1 MEHIQI
7 QTTQNVPIEYEIG
20 NIGDRLIAA
29 LIDWGVL
36 IGYILLLSIINQYLD
51 MPQSLLMVLLTLPI
65 FLYDLVSEVV
75 LNGQSIGKKLRHLKV
90 VRLDGSH
97 PTLRNYLLRWV
108 LRPIDI
114 GITLGAAAM
123 AAILFGGR
131 GQRLGDLAAGTTVVK
146 LQQRITLEDTVL
158 SEVDEQYTPRYPRVS
173 RLDDPDIEVVK
184 EVLRRLP
191 QLQNPVLKKKLL
203 RKTQDALETKMGM
216 EPATP
221 SVEFLETVVSD
232 YNAVKGS

>member
-1 MEHIQI
+1 V
-7 QTTQNVPIEYEIG
+7 T
-20 NIGDRLIAA
+20 
-29 LIDWGVL
+29 
-36 IGYILLLSIINQYLD
+36 
-51 MPQSLLMVLLTLPI
+51 
-65 FLYDLVSEVV
+65 

-97 PTLRNYLLRWV
+97 PTLRNYILRWV

-123 AAILFGGR
+123 VAILFGGR

-158 SEVDEQYTPRYPRVS
+158 SEVDEHYTPRYPQVS

-184 EVLRRLP
+184 EVLRSLP
-191 QLQNPVLKKKLL
+191 KLQNPVLKRKLL

-216 EPATP
+216 EAGTP

>member
-7 QTTQNVPIEYEIG
+7 QTTQNVAIEYEIG
-20 NIGDRLIAA
+20 NIGDRITAA
-29 LIDWGVL
+29 LIDWGIL
-36 IGYILLLSIINQYLD
+36 IGYILMLSIVNQYVHFS
-51 MPQSLLMVLLTLPI
+51 QSFLTVLLTLPI
-65 FLYDLVSEVV
+65 FLYDLVSELV

-114 GITLGAAAM
+114 GISLGAAAM
-123 AAILFGGR
+123 VAILFGGR
-131 GQRLGDLAAGTTVVK
+131 GQRLGDLAAGTAVVK

-158 SEVDEQYTPRYPRVS
+158 SEVDEHYTPRYSQVS

-184 EVLRRLP
+184 EVLRSLS
-191 QLQNPVLKKKLL
+191 QLKNPVLKGKLL
-203 RKTQDALETKMGM
+203 RKTQEALETKMDM
-216 EPATP
+216 EAGSP

-232 YNAVKGS
+232 YNAVKGK

>member
-20 NIGDRLIAA
+20 NIGDRLVAA

-36 IGYILLLSIINQYLD
+36 IGYILLLSIINQYLNL
-51 MPQSLLMVLLTLPI
+51 PQSLLMVLLTLPI
-65 FLYDLVSEVV
+65 FLYDLVSELV

-114 GITLGAAAM
+114 GMTLGAAAM

-158 SEVDEQYTPRYPRVS
+158 SEVDEQYSPRYPQVS

-184 EVLRRLP
+184 EVLSRLP
-191 QLQNPVLKKKLL
+191 HLQNPVLKKKLL

-221 SVEFLETVVSD
+221 SVEFLETVVND
-232 YNAVKGS
+232 YNAVKGN